1 MKSKVKKNVN
11 KRNAVFNTLAIVCI
25 IMFCIAISPVTMQND
40 TYYTVKIGEDIL
52 NYGIDGEDH
61 YSWHEDLAY
70 EYPHW
75 LYDVIMNF
83 IYKIGGWEGIY
94 ISTLVLASILG
105 LVMYF
110 TNVKMCKNH
119 IIPFV
124 LTIGALYLMKS
135 YIAARAQL
143 VTFILFSLTV
153 FFIERFLKNRK
164 MGYAIGLI
172 LISLLIANLHVA
184 VWPFYFV
191 LFMPAIVEYLICV
204 ILDLDLILRIRKLIY
219 IVKRKIFKN
228 KPDKLNI
235 LEEKIKKVDNQ
246 IATTREL
253 RAENRRHPYKIKIKR
268 NKNVKFLILVMLIAA
283 LMGVCTPL
291 GNTPYT
297 YLPKTMNGNTTQN
310 INEHLPLTLIKQK
323 DILITVAVVI
333 AILMLTDIKIRLKD
347 LLMFGG
353 LVVLM
358 LMSRRQISIFA
369 LIGLTVACKILVA
382 FCMRYKCMDDL
393 KRLFKEMTSKYGIII
408 TICIFIII
416 SVKIYKP
423 KMDDSFVDE
432 SSYPVQ
438 ACDYILENIDLEN
451 ARFYNE
457 YNYGSYMLFRGI
469 PVFIDSRADLYTPE
483 FNPGC
488 TVFDDF
494 LNISNIGTY
503 YENKFEEYDIT
514 HVICYKNAKLNMFLS
529 RNYEYKELY
538 SDEKFVVYERDV
550 EE

>member
-75 LYDVIMNF
+75 LYDVIMNL

-323 DILITVAVVI
+323 DVLITVAVVI

>member
-143 VTFILFSLTV
+143 ITFILFSLTV

-323 DILITVAVVI
+323 DVLITVAVVI
-333 AILMLTDIKIRLKD
+333 VILMLTDIKIRLKD

-538 SDEKFVVYERDV
+538 SDEKFVVYERNV

>member
-323 DILITVAVVI
+323 DVLITVAVVI

>member
-143 VTFILFSLTV
+143 ITFILFSLTV

-323 DILITVAVVI
+323 DVLITVAVVI

-538 SDEKFVVYERDV
+538 SDEKFVVYERNV

>member
-119 IIPFV
+119 IIPFL

-323 DILITVAVVI
+323 DVLITVAVVI

-382 FCMRYKCMDDL
+382 FCMRYKCIDDL

-538 SDEKFVVYERDV
+538 SDEKFVVYERNV

>member
-323 DILITVAVVI
+323 DVLITVAVVI

-369 LIGLTVACKILVA
+369 LIGLTIACRILVA

-438 ACDYILENIDLEN
+438 ACDYILEKIDLEN

>member
-297 YLPKTMNGNTTQN
+297 YLSKTMNGNTTQN

-323 DILITVAVVI
+323 DVLITVAVVI

>member
-143 VTFILFSLTV
+143 ITFILFSLTV

-253 RAENRRHPYKIKIKR
+253 RVENRRHPYKIKIKR

-323 DILITVAVVI
+323 DVLITVAVVI

>member
-119 IIPFV
+119 IIPFA

-323 DILITVAVVI
+323 DVLITVAVVI

-538 SDEKFVVYERDV
+538 SDEKFVVYERNV